1 MLSRN
6 QEQELIMKIIF
17 SYLSQTNYYEDKD
30 PRELIEEVSDI
41 PYDEVSVF
49 VKETVIKVLIHKDEL
64 IESIKPNLT
73 KWKLERMNKVLI
85 SILLLAL
92 AEAKYIEGTIK
103 AAIIDVAVNLTKKY
117 CDEKDYRFV
126 NAILDKMID

>member
-41 PYDEVSVF
+41 PYEEVSVF
-49 VKETVIKVLIHKDEL
+49 VKETVVKVLIHQVEL

-73 KWKLERMNKVLI
+73 NWKLERMNKVLI

>member
-41 PYDEVSVF
+41 PYEEVSVF
-49 VKETVIKVLIHKDEL
+49 VKETVVKVLIHQDEL

-73 KWKLERMNKVLI
+73 NWKLERMNKVLI

-103 AAIIDVAVNLTKKY
+103 AAIIDVAVNLAKKY

>member
-6 QEQELIMKIIF
+6 KQQELCMKIIF
-17 SYLSQTNYYEDKD
+17 SYLSQKDIYVDKD
-30 PRELIEEVSDI
+30 PRVLIEEVSEI
-41 PYDEVSVF
+41 PYEEVPVF
-49 VKETVIKVLIHKDEL
+49 VKEIVVKVLIHENEL
-64 IESIKPNLT
+64 IDIIKQNLN
-73 KWKLERMNKVLI
+73 KWKIERMNKVVV

-92 AEAKYIEGTIK
+92 AEAKYIDGSLK

-126 NAILDKMID
+126 NAILDKVI

>member
-6 QEQELIMKIIF
+6 KQQELCMKIIF
-17 SYLSQTNYYEDKD
+17 SYLSQKDIYVDKD
-30 PRELIEEVSDI
+30 PRVLIEEVSEI
-41 PYDEVSVF
+41 PYEEVPVF
-49 VKETVIKVLIHKDEL
+49 VKEIVIKVLIHENEL
-64 IESIKPNLT
+64 IDIIKQNLN
-73 KWKLERMNKVLI
+73 KWKIERMNKVVV

-92 AEAKYIEGTIK
+92 AEAKYIDGSLK

-126 NAILDKMID
+126 NAILDKVI